1 MDSLMNHSLLIQI
14 LLIICI
20 IMIVVIGLIALLAY
34 DKQLKRHIA
43 LEPKTQERQKGNPFL
58 F

>member
-1 MDSLMNHSLLIQI
+1 MNHSLLIQI
-14 LLIICI
+14 VLIMSI
-20 IMIVVIGLIALLAY
+20 ILIVVIGLIALLAY

-43 LEPKTQERQKGNPFL
+43 FEPKSEERKKGNPFL